1 MPDIRHLHHF
11 VTLAREM
18 HFSRAAEALH
28 LAQPT
33 LSQSIRQ
40 LETEIGVELFYRTS
54 RNVKLTAAGKV
65 FYEEAQHTLDQ
76 MDHACRAA
84 QQTARGEHG
93 KLAIGF
99 VTTAIMGGLQQ
110 RIACFQKHFPEVSL
124 ELRELLVDTMLDQLH
139 LGALDLICT
148 DSYVMDPRLCS
159 RKLASPPWVIA
170 VPSTHRLARKHLVR
184 LEEFSED
191 TFVWPTHHSP
201 HTLYDAMFQACKNAG
216 FIPNRRYFADS
227 VPTAVSMVAA
237 QLGVAIVYELPGF
250 RPPGAVYKSF
260 SQPVMNASMR
270 LSWRR
275 KELTPAA
282 AHFLRL
288 CSADGEFPGTR
299 GKSSESLP

>member
-1 MPDIRHLHHF
+1 MPDIRQLHHF
-11 VTLAREM
+11 VTVAREM

-40 LETEIGVELFYRTS
+40 LEKEIGVELFYRTS
-54 RNVKLTAAGKV
+54 RRVTLTAAGKV

-76 MDHACRAA
+76 MAHACRAA
-84 QQTARGEHG
+84 QRTARGEQG
-93 KLAIGF
+93 RLAIGF

-110 RIACFQKHFPEVSL
+110 RIVRFRGRFPEVSL

-148 DSYVMDPRLCS
+148 DAYIMDARLCS
-159 RKLASPPWVIA
+159 RKLASPPWVVA
-170 VPSTHRLARKHLVR
+170 VPVTHRLAKKHSVR
-184 LEEFSED
+184 LEDFAED
-191 TFVWPTHHSP
+191 PFVFATHHSP
-201 HTLYDAMFQACKNAG
+201 HTLHDAMLQACKSAG

-227 VPTAVSMVAA
+227 VAAAVSMVAA

-250 RPPGAVYKSF
+250 RPPGVVYKSF
-260 SQPVMNASMR
+260 GRPVINASMR

-275 KELTPAA
+275 GELTPAA

-288 CSADGEFPGTR
+288 GSVDGAF
-299 GKSSESLP
+299 SSSHA

>member
-1 MPDIRHLHHF
+1 MPDIRQLHHF
-11 VTLAREM
+11 VTVAREM

-28 LAQPT
+28 IAQPS

-40 LETEIGVELFYRTS
+40 IEKDLGVELFHRTS

-76 MDHACRAA
+76 MAHACRAA
-84 QQTARGEHG
+84 QQAARGEHG
-93 KLAIGF
+93 ALAIGF

-110 RIACFQKHFPEVSL
+110 RIACFREHFPKVEL

-148 DSYVMDPRLCS
+148 DSYVMDARLRS

-170 VPSTHRLARKHLVR
+170 VPVTHRLAKKHAVH
-184 LEEFSED
+184 LEEFAED
-191 TFVWPTHHSP
+191 PFIFPTHHSP
-201 HTLYDAMFQACKNAG
+201 HTLHDTMLHACKKAG
-216 FIPNRRYFADS
+216 FVPNRRYFADS
-227 VPTAVSMVAA
+227 VATAVSMVAA
-237 QLGVAIVYELPGF
+237 QLGIAIVYELPGF
-250 RPPGAVYKSF
+250 RPPGVVYKAF
-260 SQPVMNASMR
+260 SPSVISVSMR

-275 KELTPAA
+275 GELTPAA

-288 CSADGEFPGTR
+288 GSAEGIFPNTR
-299 GKSSESLP
+299 T

>member
-11 VTLAREM
+11 VTVAREM

-40 LETEIGVELFYRTS
+40 LEKEIGVELFYRTS

-84 QQTARGEHG
+84 QRTARGEHG

-148 DSYVMDPRLCS
+148 DSYVMDARLCS
-159 RKLASPPWVIA
+159 RKLAALPWVMA
-170 VPSTHRLARKHLVR
+170 VPVTHRLARKHLVR
-184 LEEFSED
+184 LEDFSED

-201 HTLYDAMFQACKNAG
+201 HTLYDTMFQACKSAG

-237 QLGVAIVYELPGF
+237 QLGVAVVYELPGF
-250 RPPGAVYKSF
+250 RPPGVIYKPFSHAVI
-260 SQPVMNASMR
+260 NASIR
-270 LSWRR
+270 LAWRR
-275 KELTPAA
+275 GELTPAA

-288 CSADGEFPGTR
+288 GKADGQFPSAGV
-299 GKSSESLP
+299 KNPQSLP